1 LQVWR
6 STYGRLLKVIATR
19 DGRHVLE
26 GSNLVRCKPAGL
38 SALEVGFIPRF
49 DVGLKQVLHDER
61 GLNRGVGE
69 QVAVAPQPFLDPDD
83 PGQERISHDGDT
95 VLAAH
100 VAAGTT
106 KDTERGWR
114 LVKGRVNRPVDA
126 LIAMM
131 IAYGPTE
138 RLGASAGGFEW
149 V

>member
-1 LQVWR
+1 MIDSPMTNERTAPASSSLYEAILQ
-6 STYGRLLKVIATR
+6 
-19 DGRHVLE
+19 
-26 GSNLVRCKPAGL
+26 
-38 SALEVGFIPRF
+38 
-49 DVGLKQVLHDER
+49 Q
-61 GLNRGVGE
+61 
-69 QVAVAPQPFLDPDD
+69 
-83 PGQERISHDGDT
+83 RISHDGDP

-138 RLGASAGGFEW
+138 RLGAAAGGFEW